1 MISIDVLAGK
11 NYKYLKGNVDK
22 STPSKQR
29 VFEMVKKLSS
39 LNDIG
44 LDKLISNEKFVR
56 KYIRYYSIKIDE
68 VAQWEINF
76 NTNTNTVFSGK
87 TKKLIKSVSAI
98 KDAYSNFEKERLLK
112 LLPEKQD
119 EAPTKQRK
127 KI

>member
-11 NYKYLKGNVDK
+11 NYKYLKDHVDK

-29 VFEMVKKLSS
+29 VYEMVKKLSS

-56 KYIRYYSIKIDE
+56 KYIRHYSTKIDE

-76 NTNTNTVFSGK
+76 NANTNTVCSERA
-87 TKKLIKSVSAI
+87 KKLIKSVSAI
-98 KDAYSNFEKERLLK
+98 KDAYSNFEQERLLK
-112 LLPEKQD
+112 LLPKKQD
-119 EAPTKQRK
+119 EAPIKPRK